1 MKKIT
6 LLLILVLTTTLSFS
20 QVSIGNGDDGSGYN
34 TPPISPYYG
43 YSYSQSIY
51 LASEINTS
59 GDITSIEYAL
69 NAGSDFSSA
78 DDNVDVWI
86 GHTTKTAFDSTS
98 DWVDVSTLNQV
109 LTDGTVS
116 VSGDILTIT
125 FSSSFAYNGTDNLVV
140 AVDAN
145 EPGYGSSSSYVLST
159 NGPTAGLTLDQKSD
173 STNSDPTSPANGT
186 LRQNRGNIT
195 FNGIIQSCPET
206 SALTLDAVTNAT
218 ATISWT
224 AGGTETTWEYV
235 VQASGTGEPAAGGTS
250 TTTNPLTVSG
260 LSAAT
265 AYEIYI
271 RAACDGG
278 DFSAWVSTTFTTSCD
293 SVTSFPYL
301 ESFENITT
309 GQPICWQVDGSL
321 GSTSS
326 YHFSSYVTG
335 QSGRGM
341 RFNSYNASSGE
352 TSELIT
358 PIMDASA
365 LSSLE
370 LNFQYK
376 NPTGGDFEILISNDG
391 GQNYTSLESGLTGQA
406 DWAPKNYDLT
416 SYISSTMLVKFKGTS
431 NYGSGDAYIYLDE
444 VGIRKIPS
452 CTPPSN
458 ITATVNSLTEVEI
471 SWTAGGNETEWTY
484 EFGPT
489 GFTQGSGTLTVT
501 GPNNPIT
508 LGGLTSGATYDI
520 YVQANCSG
528 SDGDSPWETISWTMP
543 VAGDTFATA
552 TTLPF
557 TISPEGTGCSTST
570 ISIDFPN
577 SGFTAS
583 GLVSQG
589 TSPTGVDAF
598 FNWTATTDALRYWG
612 TGSGFPYIG
621 IHDASGTEIA
631 YSTYNQGDVVLSG
644 WAIGDELVI
653 RIYDYGTS
661 NVLVDFC
668 LEYYTLPSAPNC
680 AENVS
685 PTGSDVSF
693 NDGAAAI
700 TWDAPSS
707 GIAPT
712 AYEVFWGTTSGD
724 LTSIGVLDAPT
735 TTANIL
741 GLSYGATYYYSIV
754 PRNGASLAVGCAE
767 YSLTIENAPI
777 PFSTDFT
784 NYPAGFS
791 ESEGPYGTPSA
802 TDNTSAWVTSDF
814 LNDATL
820 GTGAKVNIYSTF
832 TDEYLIS
839 PSFDLSAGTHYLNI
853 DAGITDYNGS
863 GADADGMGADD
874 YVVVLFSEDDGT
886 TWSELYRWDS
896 TSGLT
901 NASQAMP
908 EVAIS
913 STSSTAK
920 FALYANSGASS
931 GGDYDFHVTNFQ
943 VTTTTLGTATNT
955 LEGFT
960 LYPTI
965 VKEELNFRS
974 QNNVEAITVFNLL
987 GQKVFSGAP
996 NTNNSSI
1003 NLSNLRPG
1011 VYVVKVSAEGK
1022 IGSYKIIKE

>member
-6 LLLILVLTTTLSFS
+6 LLLFLLTVTFTSYAQLSEDFETDPPSGWTFMQTETDDPGWVQTTIRANSGAASFFH
-20 QVSIGNGDDGSGYN
+20 DDANIASES
-34 TPPISPYYG
+34 TSWMISPAY
-43 YSYSQSIY
+43 
-51 LASEINTS
+51 TV
-59 GDITSIEYAL
+59 
-69 NAGSDFSSA
+69 SA
-78 DDNVDVWI
+78 DDKLSFFYNNNYNTYSVESGVWISTASGDPIANPSDFTEIFDIDANFSEDVWAS
-86 GHTTKTAFDSTS
+86 HEYE
-98 DWVDVSTLNQV
+98 L
-109 LTDGTVS
+109 
-116 VSGDILTIT
+116 
-125 FSSSFAYNGTDNLVV
+125 
-140 AVDAN
+140 
-145 EPGYGSSSSYVLST
+145 SSYVGQT
-159 NGPTAGLTLDQKSD
+159 IYVAFKY
-173 STNSDPTSPANGT
+173 
-186 LRQNRGNIT
+186 RGDY
-195 FNGIIQSCPET
+195 
-206 SALTLDAVTNAT
+206 AD
-218 ATISWT
+218 
-224 AGGTETTWEYV
+224 
-235 VQASGTGEPAAGGTS
+235 
-250 TTTNPLTVSG
+250 
-260 LSAAT
+260 
-265 AYEIYI
+265 EIYI
-271 RAACDGG
+271 D
-278 DFSAWVSTTFTTSCD
+278 DFSIAPPPSC
-293 SVTSFPYL
+293 FP
-301 ESFENITT
+301 
-309 GQPICWQVDGSL
+309 V
-321 GSTSS
+321 
-326 YHFSSYVTG
+326 
-335 QSGRGM
+335 
-341 RFNSYNASSGE
+341 
-352 TSELIT
+352 
-358 PIMDASA
+358 
-365 LSSLE
+365 
-370 LNFQYK
+370 
-376 NPTGGDFEILISNDG
+376 
-391 GQNYTSLESGLTGQA
+391 TSLEA
-406 DWAPKNYDLT
+406 
-416 SYISSTMLVKFKGTS
+416 
-431 NYGSGDAYIYLDE
+431 
-444 VGIRKIPS
+444 
-452 CTPPSN
+452 
-458 ITATVNSLTEVEI
+458 TANSLTEVEI
-471 SWTAGGNETEWTY
+471 SWTAGGTETEWTY

-528 SDGDSPWETISWTMP
+528 SDGDSSWETISWTMP
-543 VAGDTFATA
+543 IAGDTFATA

-557 TISPEGTGCSTST
+557 TISPEGTGCTTSNL
-570 ISIDFPN
+570 SIDFPN

-589 TSPTGVDAF
+589 TAPTGVDAF

-631 YSTYNQGDVVLSG
+631 YSTYNQADVVLSG

-661 NVLVDFC
+661 MVNVEFC

-693 NDGAAAI
+693 NNGAAAI

-712 AYEVFWGTTSGD
+712 GYEVFWGTTSGD
-724 LTSIGVLDAPT
+724 LTSIGVIDAPT
-735 TTANIL
+735 TTANIS
-741 GLSYGATYYYSIV
+741 GLSYGATYYYSVV
-754 PRNGASLAVGCAE
+754 PQNGGSLAVGCTE

-784 NYPAGFS
+784 NYPAGFT
-791 ESEGPYGTPSA
+791 ESEGPFGAPDA
-802 TDNTSAWVTSDF
+802 TDNDSAWDTSDF

-820 GTGAKVNIYSTF
+820 GKGAKVNIYGTSR
-832 TDEYLIS
+832 DEYLIS
-839 PSFDLSAGTHYLNI
+839 PTFDLSAGTHYLNI
-853 DAGITDYNGS
+853 DAGITDWNGT
-863 GADADGMGADD
+863 GADAGGMDVDED
-874 YVVVLFSEDDGT
+874 YVSLVFSEDDGA

-908 EVAIS
+908 EVSIS

-920 FALYANSGASS
+920 FALYAYSGVSGA
-931 GGDYDFHVTNFQ
+931 DYDFHVTNFQ
-943 VTTTTLGTATNT
+943 VTTTTLGTATNI
-955 LEGFT
+955 LEGFS

-974 QNNVEAITVFNLL
+974 QNNVETITVFNLL

>member
-6 LLLILVLTTTLSFS
+6 LLLFL
-20 QVSIGNGDDGSGYN
+20 
-34 TPPISPYYG
+34 
-43 YSYSQSIY
+43 
-51 LASEINTS
+51 
-59 GDITSIEYAL
+59 
-69 NAGSDFSSA
+69 
-78 DDNVDVWI
+78 
-86 GHTTKTAFDSTS
+86 
-98 DWVDVSTLNQV
+98 
-109 LTDGTVS
+109 
-116 VSGDILTIT
+116 LTIT
-125 FSSSFAYNGTDNLVV
+125 FTSYAQLSEDFETDPPSGWTFMQTETDDPGWVQTTVRANSGAASFFHD
-140 AVDAN
+140 DAN
-145 EPGYGSSSSYVLST
+145 IASESTSWMISPAYTVSADDKLSFFYNNNYNTYSVESGVWISTASGDPIANPSDFTEIFDIDANFSEDVWASHEYELSSYVGQT
-159 NGPTAGLTLDQKSD
+159 IYVAFKY
-173 STNSDPTSPANGT
+173 
-186 LRQNRGNIT
+186 RGDY
-195 FNGIIQSCPET
+195 
-206 SALTLDAVTNAT
+206 AD
-218 ATISWT
+218 
-224 AGGTETTWEYV
+224 
-235 VQASGTGEPAAGGTS
+235 
-250 TTTNPLTVSG
+250 
-260 LSAAT
+260 
-265 AYEIYI
+265 EIYI
-271 RAACDGG
+271 D
-278 DFSAWVSTTFTTSCD
+278 DFSIAPPPSC
-293 SVTSFPYL
+293 SPV
-301 ESFENITT
+301 
-309 GQPICWQVDGSL
+309 
-321 GSTSS
+321 
-326 YHFSSYVTG
+326 
-335 QSGRGM
+335 
-341 RFNSYNASSGE
+341 
-352 TSELIT
+352 
-358 PIMDASA
+358 
-365 LSSLE
+365 
-370 LNFQYK
+370 
-376 NPTGGDFEILISNDG
+376 
-391 GQNYTSLESGLTGQA
+391 TSLEA
-406 DWAPKNYDLT
+406 
-416 SYISSTMLVKFKGTS
+416 
-431 NYGSGDAYIYLDE
+431 
-444 VGIRKIPS
+444 
-452 CTPPSN
+452 
-458 ITATVNSLTEVEI
+458 TANSLTEVEI
-471 SWTAGGNETEWTY
+471 SWTAGGTETEWTY

-489 GFTQGSGTLTVT
+489 GFAQGSGTLTVT

-528 SDGDSPWETISWTMP
+528 SDGDSSWETISWTMP

-693 NDGAAAI
+693 NNGAAAI

-707 GIAPT
+707 GITPT
-712 AYEVFWGTTSGD
+712 GYEIFWGTTSGD
-724 LTSIGVLDAPT
+724 LTSLGVIDAPDT
-735 TTANIL
+735 TVNIT
-741 GLSYGATYYYSIV
+741 GLAYGATYYYSVV
-754 PRNGASLAVGCAE
+754 PQNGASLAIGCAE
-767 YSLTIENAPI
+767 YSITIENAPI

-784 NYPAGFS
+784 NYPAGFT
-791 ESEGPYGTPSA
+791 ESEGPFGSPDA
-802 TDNTSAWVTSDF
+802 TDNDSAWGTSDF

-820 GTGAKVNIYSTF
+820 GKGAKVNIYGTSR
-832 TDEYLIS
+832 DEYLIS
-839 PSFDLSAGTHYLNI
+839 PTFDLSAGTHYLNI
-853 DAGITDYNGS
+853 DAGITDWNLT

-874 YVVVLFSEDDGT
+874 YVAVLFSEDDGAS
-886 TWSELYRWDS
+886 WVELYRWDS

-901 NASQAMP
+901 NAAEAMP
-908 EVAIS
+908 EYVLS

-943 VTTTTLGTATNT
+943 VTTTTLGTATNI

-974 QNNVEAITVFNLL
+974 QNNVEVITVFNVL

>member
-6 LLLILVLTTTLSFS
+6 LLLLLLTVTFTSYAQLSEDFETDPPSGWTFMQTETDDPGWVQTTIRANSGAASFFH
-20 QVSIGNGDDGSGYN
+20 DDANIASES
-34 TPPISPYYG
+34 TSWMISPAY
-43 YSYSQSIY
+43 
-51 LASEINTS
+51 TV
-59 GDITSIEYAL
+59 
-69 NAGSDFSSA
+69 SA
-78 DDNVDVWI
+78 DDKLSFFYNNNYNTYSVESGVWISTASGDPIANPSDFTEIFDIDANFSEDVWAS
-86 GHTTKTAFDSTS
+86 HEYE
-98 DWVDVSTLNQV
+98 L
-109 LTDGTVS
+109 
-116 VSGDILTIT
+116 
-125 FSSSFAYNGTDNLVV
+125 
-140 AVDAN
+140 
-145 EPGYGSSSSYVLST
+145 SSYVGQT
-159 NGPTAGLTLDQKSD
+159 IYVAFKY
-173 STNSDPTSPANGT
+173 
-186 LRQNRGNIT
+186 RGDY
-195 FNGIIQSCPET
+195 
-206 SALTLDAVTNAT
+206 AD
-218 ATISWT
+218 
-224 AGGTETTWEYV
+224 
-235 VQASGTGEPAAGGTS
+235 
-250 TTTNPLTVSG
+250 
-260 LSAAT
+260 
-265 AYEIYI
+265 EIYI
-271 RAACDGG
+271 D
-278 DFSAWVSTTFTTSCD
+278 DFSIAPPPSCFP
-293 SVTSFPYL
+293 VTS
-301 ESFENITT
+301 
-309 GQPICWQVDGSL
+309 
-321 GSTSS
+321 
-326 YHFSSYVTG
+326 
-335 QSGRGM
+335 
-341 RFNSYNASSGE
+341 
-352 TSELIT
+352 
-358 PIMDASA
+358 
-365 LSSLE
+365 
-370 LNFQYK
+370 
-376 NPTGGDFEILISNDG
+376 
-391 GQNYTSLESGLTGQA
+391 
-406 DWAPKNYDLT
+406 
-416 SYISSTMLVKFKGTS
+416 LV
-431 NYGSGDAYIYLDE
+431 A
-444 VGIRKIPS
+444 
-452 CTPPSN
+452 
-458 ITATVNSLTEVEI
+458 TANSLTEVEI
-471 SWTAGGNETEWTY
+471 SWTAGGTETEWTY

-528 SDGDSPWETISWTMP
+528 SDGDSSWETISWTMP
-543 VAGDTFATA
+543 TAGDTFATA

-557 TISPEGTGCSTST
+557 TISPEGTGCTTSNL
-570 ISIDFPN
+570 SIDFPN

-589 TSPTGVDAF
+589 TAPTGVDAF

-631 YSTYNQGDVVLSG
+631 YSTYNQADVVLSG

-661 NVLVDFC
+661 MVNVEFC

-693 NDGAAAI
+693 NNGAATI

-712 AYEVFWGTTSGD
+712 GYEVFWGTTSGD
-724 LTSIGVLDAPT
+724 LTSIGVIDAPT

-741 GLSYGATYYYSIV
+741 GLSYGATYYYSVV
-754 PRNGASLAVGCAE
+754 PQNGASLAVGCTE

-784 NYPAGFS
+784 NYPAGFT
-791 ESEGPYGTPSA
+791 ESEGPFGAPDA
-802 TDNTSAWVTSDF
+802 TDNDSAWDTSDF

-820 GTGAKVNIYSTF
+820 GKGAKVNIYGTSR
-832 TDEYLIS
+832 DEYLIS
-839 PSFDLSAGTHYLNI
+839 PTFDLSAGTHYLNI
-853 DAGITDYNGS
+853 DAGITDWNGT
-863 GADADGMGADD
+863 GADAGGMDVDED
-874 YVVVLFSEDDGT
+874 YVSLVFSEDDGA

-908 EVAIS
+908 EVSIS

-920 FALYANSGASS
+920 FALYAYSGVSGA
-931 GGDYDFHVTNFQ
+931 DYDFHVTNFQ
-943 VTTTTLGTATNT
+943 VTTTTLGTANNI

-974 QNNVEAITVFNLL
+974 QNNVETITVFNLL